1 MGPLDSPVEIAIK
14 MFVCIPSF
22 YWVHALCL
30 CKKGLVYLYIW
41 YEQITVIFS
50 TFLNISLAYWQ
61 FPS

>member
-14 MFVCIPSF
+14 M

-61 FPS
+61 SPS